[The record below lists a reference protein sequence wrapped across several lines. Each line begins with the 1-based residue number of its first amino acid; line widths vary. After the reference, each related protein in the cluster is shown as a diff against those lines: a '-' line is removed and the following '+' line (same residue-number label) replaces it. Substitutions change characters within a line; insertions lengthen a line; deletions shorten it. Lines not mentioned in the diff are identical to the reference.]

1 MRLPT
6 WDEINKQEDQRDV
19 LEYPLDQP
27 LFVVGP
33 PGSGKTILALHRA
46 RMIKNHESRVI
57 IITYNRMLKRLLRL
71 LGDGHIFAQ
80 TMHKFTWHDYRKRT
94 GENSPPQHQSYQND
108 WETMLV
114 RIKDKRA
121 SYDPFHMIVDEGQDL
136 PRGFFKYA
144 SYISGVITVFADE
157 DQALNANCSTLESIK
172 AAVDLPD
179 PVILKKNHRNSPE
192 VASMA
197 EHFHSGRLPVPSIL
211 RSSTGELPRLVRKE
225 NLESTATLISNWYNT
240 RNGNIGIIV
249 SRNETGSRLQD
260 SLRNKLSGKRVDIY
274 RNDQEN
280 EGDIDI
286 LSPGVT
292 ILNKESVKGQEF
304 DTVFILELE
313 SFIPCETPADKRAMY
328 MMCARARDNL
338 FLIYGP
344 ASLSIQAENT
354 LPGPYV
360 LERS

>member
-33 PGSGKTILALHRA
+33 PGSGKTVLALHRA
-46 RMIKNHESRVI
+46 EMIADSGQVR
-57 IITYNRMLKRLLRL
+57 IITLNRMLRRLLKL
-71 LGDGHIFAQ
+71 LADGRRSVW
-80 TMHKFTWHDYRKRT
+80 TMHQYVWRDYQRRT
-94 GENSPPQHQSYQND
+94 GEEPPQHSEYQND
-108 WETMLV
+108 WEAMLA
-114 RIKDKRA
+114 RIKDNRKHHDR
-121 SYDPFHMIVDEGQDL
+121 FHMVVDEGQDL
-136 PRGFFKYA
+136 PQGFFKYA
-144 SYISGVITVFADE
+144 SYISDVITVFADE
-157 DQALNANCSTLESIK
+157 DQALNKNCSTLENIK
-172 AAVDLPD
+172 AAANLPD
-179 PVILKKNHRNSPE
+179 PVILKKNHRNSSE
-192 VASMA
+192 IAKVA
-197 EHFHSGRLPVPSIL
+197 EHFHAGRLPTASVI
-211 RSSTGELPRLVRKE
+211 RSTTGELPRLVRKE
-225 NLESTATLISNWYNT
+225 HLESTATLISNWYNT
-240 RNGNIGIIV
+240 RNGNIGVIV

-260 SLRNKLSGKRVDIY
+260 LLRNKLSDKRVDIY
-274 RNDQEN
+274 RNDQKN
-280 EGDIDI
+280 EDDIDI

-313 SFIPCETPADKRAMY
+313 SFIPCETLADKRAMY

-344 ASLSIQAENT
+344 GTLSIQAENA
-354 LPGPYV
+354 LPGPHV